1 MSSAVWVATL
11 VSVDLM
17 LHSHCINFFLI
28 NTFDGFWNTLVLSFF
43 NVLCFLLVADI
54 DGNTF
59 WSHPFNS
66 LCHPKQLEEFIV
78 MECSIVRDIKRSAGA
93 GMISKK
99 VSSIL
104 FTFLYSWLIVLVPLS
119 HSFFFKF
126 VSDSK
131 MWFQISWHHIQVK
144 MRFVF
149 VCHLLLTRG
158 HCGENYQTYTVW

>member
-1 MSSAVWVATL
+1 MADTVSNKVPAHETAIQLIGSDLIWKVL
-11 VSVDLM
+11 VSSYVRYFWHLVFLTLWEIWGWCS
-17 LHSHCINFFLI
+17 LHCELPFWFLLTWWFPFQCINFFLV
-28 NTFDGFWNTLVLSFF
+28 NTFDGFWNTSVLSFF

-99 VSSIL
+99 VSSTL
-104 FTFLYSWLIVLVPLS
+104 FTLP
-119 HSFFFKF
+119 
-126 VSDSK
+126 
-131 MWFQISWHHIQVK
+131 
-144 MRFVF
+144 
-149 VCHLLLTRG
+149 
-158 HCGENYQTYTVW
+158 